1 MALRWFRRGPRAG
14 AARQHDDEDTRHLKE
29 FVATREG
36 VEAFVEPRTT
46 VTEPTV
52 VLVAADGEWTRR
64 RVPSPEWA
72 YRFAQGQGIAF
83 FDAARTGYPPR
94 MREWNRRRSQERKNL
109 EIPDDLSG
117 L

>member
-1 MALRWFRRGPRAG
+1 MALRWFRRRSQ
-14 AARQHDDEDTRHLKE
+14 AATVRRTDDEEVRHLDQ
-29 FVATREG
+29 FLATREG

-46 VTEPTV
+46 VTDPTV

-64 RVPSPEWA
+64 QVPSPQWA
-72 YRFAQGQGIAF
+72 HDFARRRGIAC

-94 MREWNRRRSQERKNL
+94 MREWNRRRSQELKNL
-109 EIPDDLSG
+109 QIPDDLSG